1 MNRKPQSYQK
11 FKILKDTFYSS
22 VGFFNNS
29 VIYNCRS
36 LVGKLILD
44 SEIIIMQKKNI
55 ISLFWVGFG
64 VNIFFFIITTDDKTI
79 ENFFYGLLI
88 CLVYSFFLG
97 IGNAMTNELLNKK
110 FSWTEQTRA
119 RTIFGIIALVFI
131 NVIISYLCGYL
142 NFVVIQQKATTAAFF
157 SEKYNMVNWFTIN
170 ISLMISA
177 FLHAKG
183 FMEELK
189 KNTKKE
195 VVEQKLI
202 AKSANAQFESLKNQL
217 DPHFLFNSLNVLTA
231 LIDENPEQA
240 QKFTTSMSK
249 IYRYVLEQKDKEIV
263 KVEDEIEFAKIYC
276 NLLKTRFEDSVSF
289 NFDINPDDLQ
299 KLVVPLSLQLLLEN
313 CIKHN
318 FATSSKPLNVRIF
331 TEGKFLCIE
340 NNLQVREQLKESA
353 GIGLSNI
360 VQRYALLT
368 RDHVFIEKS
377 EQTFKVKIPILT
389 EKIAK
394 KMDTYTAPDTEN
406 IAYHRA
412 AKRVK
417 ELKSFYGN
425 LISYCIV
432 IPFLTI
438 FNLLTSPG
446 QLWFYWPM
454 LGWGIGLTAHAMNV
468 FAIGKN
474 WEEKKIQE
482 ILNKE
487 NQK

>member
-1 MNRKPQSYQK
+1 MNKKP
-11 FKILKDTFYSS
+11 IITLTWITLGSS
-22 VGFFNNS
+22 
-29 VIYNCRS
+29 
-36 LVGKLILD
+36 
-44 SEIIIMQKKNI
+44 
-55 ISLFWVGFG
+55 
-64 VNIFFFIITTDDKTI
+64 IFFFTFFSDEKTLESFGYNLVI
-79 ENFFYGLLI
+79 SAMYAFGLGL
-88 CLVYSFFLG
+88 SNGFL
-97 IGNAMTNELLNKK
+97 NDYLNKK
-110 FSWTEQTRA
+110 LSWTEQTRL
-119 RTIFGIIALVFI
+119 RTILGIVLTVIVNFI
-131 NVIISYLCGYL
+131 VVYGCNYINFVII
-142 NFVVIQQKATTAAFF
+142 QKVSTPDEFF
-157 SEKYNMVNWFTIN
+157 SGKYNFTNWFMVNFA
-170 ISLMISA
+170 LMISA

-249 IYRYVLEQKDKEIV
+249 IYRYVLEQKDKEMV

-276 NLLKTRFEDSVSF
+276 NLLKTRFEDSVDF
-289 NFDINPDDLQ
+289 TFDINNDDLQ
-299 KLVVPLSLQLLLEN
+299 KFVVPLSLQLLLEN

-318 FATSSKPLNVRIF
+318 FATSSKPLNIRIF

-353 GIGLSNI
+353 GIGLANI

-368 RDHVFIEKS
+368 NDNVFIEKT
-377 EQTFKVKIPILT
+377 EQTFKVKIPILI
-389 EKIAK
+389 EKK
-394 KMDTYTAPDTEN
+394 SQTMTTYTSETTET
-406 IAYHRA
+406 IAYERA
-412 AKRVK
+412 VKRVK
-417 ELKSFYGN
+417 ELKGFYGN

-432 IPFLTI
+432 IPFLVI
-438 FNLLTSPG
+438 INLLTSPG

-454 LGWGIGLTAHAMNV
+454 LGWGIGLLAHGMNV
-468 FAIGKN
+468 FAIGRN

-482 ILNKE
+482 IMNKD
-487 NQK
+487 NFKN